1 MELFTGLLV
10 VILAVVFLATSL
22 FECDVIITPI
32 KGMMFGAL
40 YNDDVYDTETDHT
53 IQIVILFISFNF
65 LWTTLNGWNR

>member
-1 MELFTGLLV
+1 MELFTVALV
-10 VILAVVFLATSL
+10 VILAVVFLATSC

-32 KGMMFGAL
+32 KGVMFGAL

-65 LWTTLNGWNR
+65 LWTTSNGLNR

>member
-1 MELFTGLLV
+1 MELFTGILV
-10 VILAVVFLATSL
+10 IILAVVFLATSL
-22 FECDVIITPI
+22 FTCDVIITPI
-32 KGMMFGAL
+32 KGVMFGAL

>member
-32 KGMMFGAL
+32 KGVMFGAL

>member
-1 MELFTGLLV
+1 MELFTGILV
-10 VILAVVFLATSL
+10 IILAVVFLATSC

-32 KGMMFGAL
+32 KGVMFGAL

-65 LWTTLNGWNR
+65 LWTTSNGLNR

>member
-1 MELFTGLLV
+1 MELFTLILV
-10 VILAVVFLATSL
+10 FILALVFLATSF

-32 KGMMFGAL
+32 KGVMFGAL

-65 LWTTLNGWNR
+65 LWTTTNG

>member
-1 MELFTGLLV
+1 MELFTVALV
-10 VILAVVFLATSL
+10 IILAVVFLATSC

-32 KGMMFGAL
+32 KGVMFGAL

-65 LWTTLNGWNR
+65 LWTTKN

>member
-1 MELFTGLLV
+1 MELFTGILV
-10 VILAVVFLATSL
+10 IILAVVFLATSC

-32 KGMMFGAL
+32 KGVMFGAL

-65 LWTTLNGWNR
+65 LWTTKNK

>member
-65 LWTTLNGWNR
+65 LWTTLNGWNK